1 MLPNLNPF
9 TNDNRRVSPNANRCI
24 SQHAR
29 RQSWQVN
36 SRKTQNVRN
45 RFSVEA
51 LEPRQL
57 LAANPVLTEFMA
69 DNDENLG
76 LEELVYKVE
85 PGRDDAGVFNY
96 PFREGKSPDWVEV
109 YNDGD
114 EAIDLKGHFLTD
126 DLDNPKQWEFPSVVL
141 EAGKHLLVFADG
153 DANSMDADGFLH
165 ANFGLSSDGDNLA
178 LVSPEGEI
186 ISQFGSEQNEFPEQ
200 LSQVSFGFPQ
210 TATLITSTSKSMYWV
225 PDGPTHDRDW
235 MKPEFDA
242 AANGFTEGTNALGY
256 EGRPDDRTNFNGLFT
271 TELPS
276 GIQAAYVRYEFDV
289 QNAADVTTLLM
300 RLQVDNGFVA
310 YLNGEQIVSDNAPN
324 ALGWFS
330 SAPASGGRDSTVVR
344 NGLVDFD
351 LAEHSDKL
359 VEGKNV
365 LAIHLLNHLGTTSE
379 TSDMLLVT
387 ELYADASLEGANV
400 GYLATPTPGA
410 ANIVFDASTGPV
422 INNVT
427 ENPGTLT
434 DDQDLLIT
442 AEISELNAPVSS
454 VSLLYQVMFNDT
466 VTVAMTDDGTGGDQQ
481 ANDGIYSATIPHD
494 ASGPG
499 EMVRW
504 KVTATDTDGGLMQ
517 WPLHAVTHDSDEFF
531 GTIVEDPDVA
541 TSNLPILY
549 WFIDDA
555 NFGRSASDTGGRGSM
570 FYLGE
575 FYDNVQTDAHGQSS
589 RGFPKKSYDI
599 DFNRGNRFKWSEGE
613 DRVVDINL
621 LNNWADKGKFRNTL
635 GYEIPREAGDPAL
648 FAFPI
653 RVEKNGEFFSTADFV
668 EDADRRTLDR
678 WGLNPDGA
686 LYKMYN
692 TFTTA
697 GHARV
702 FADTT
707 TGAEKK
713 SRKWDDSAE
722 LVELQDATRLRGDEW
737 TNYAMDNINVA
748 AFVNFQAVQDITSN
762 HDCCHKNY
770 YFYRD
775 TGQTNEWRPIIW
787 DVDLTFGH
795 HWRSNV
801 NYFEDRMSFDNGLE
815 RGSNNGLIQ
824 AVFRLDGVN
833 EMYERRLRT
842 LMDQFIQ
849 PLDTPYEDRYFERRL
864 DEMVAL
870 IDPHDDPIEEREN
883 PARGEPH
890 AISLGVD
897 DADLDFNA
905 WGSWENGNGGRIHA
919 ARGETMREHIERVK
933 SDYADPRREFLYS
946 QRGIPDAQGG
956 NPAIAFGE
964 IEFDPASGNQS
975 EEYLTLVNEN
985 ADYVDISGW
994 SLAGSINY
1002 TFQAGTVIPPDWT
1015 LYVTP
1020 DVNAFRARTEGP
1032 SGGQGLFIQG
1042 GYQGDLDNGSSIT
1055 LVGADGIP
1063 IQRTF
1068 VGELQSPSDVQASL
1082 RITEV
1087 NFNPHA
1093 PNSVPGLN
1101 ELDDGTE
1108 NAADQFE
1115 FIELTNVGSN
1125 LLDVSGARLSIGV
1138 DFTFPDG
1145 TTIDPNEYVLVV
1157 RDREAFESRYGNGFE
1172 IVGEFQ
1178 GSLNDTG
1185 DGVFIDDAAGQP
1197 GTGLVFGV
1205 GGAWPER
1212 ANGGAS
1218 SLEIVNPRGDA
1229 SSSANWKASDSFGGS
1244 PGQASEILKSSVV
1257 INEVLANSDSADR
1270 DQVELLNTS
1279 GSDVDI
1285 SNWYLS
1291 NSAENYAKHQIPAG
1305 TVIPAGS
1312 YLVLD
1317 QSDLGFGLH
1326 GARGDQLTLLAA
1338 DENGIPTHFADDV
1351 RIAASTQGVSFG
1363 PGPGGSF
1370 VPLKSTTFGGA
1381 NADRRPGDVVI
1392 TEILHDALD
1401 PDGVGGQ
1408 RDRNFKFIELYNTTD
1423 QPIDLNGWALKGS
1436 TTLEFEE
1443 ETIIG
1448 AGKTLLMVPFRSTSN
1463 TTKTVFNFTYSVPN
1477 DTPFAYRWGGNPE
1490 DGDTLLQLTRPGQE
1504 STDEPG
1510 FVPTLVSD
1518 EVDYELESPWPVTE
1532 KGQSLQRVSADAL
1545 SQLTTSWVVDAPS
1558 AGKFEERE
1566 VVLPGDSNG
1575 DGMFNQLDI
1584 VAVLQAGKYQTG
1596 QAASFA
1602 EGDWNGD
1609 GVFDSLDIVAALQTG
1624 QYSAGLAASN
1634 SLAKDVDSTNDET
1647 AADLALRE
1655 FEFRRV

>member
-1 MLPNLNPF
+1 MPSNMNPHAH
-9 TNDNRRVSPNANRCI
+9 DNPQAPPDM
-24 SQHAR
+24 AR
-29 RQSWQVN
+29 GASRGRSRTN
-36 SRKTQNVRN
+36 SRRKPIKKRMDITQ
-45 RFSVEA
+45 FSVEA

-76 LEELVYKVE
+76 LEELIYKEE
-85 PGRDDAGVFNY
+85 PGRNETGVFHH

-517 WPLHAVTHDSDEFF
+517 WPLHAVKHDSDEYY
-531 GTIVEDPDVA
+531 GTMVEDSEVE
-541 TSNLPILY
+541 TSNLPIIY
-549 WFIDDA
+549 WFIDDP
-555 NFGRSASDTGGRGSM
+555 NFSASASDNGGRGSVY
-570 FYLGE
+570 YLGE
-575 FYDNVQTDAHGQSS
+575 FYDNVQSDVHGQSS
-589 RGFPKKSYDI
+589 RSFPKKSYDI
-599 DFNRGNRFKWSEGE
+599 DFNRGNRFKWREGE
-613 DRVVDINL
+613 GRVKDINL
-621 LNNWADKGKFRNTL
+621 LGNWADKGKFRNVVS
-635 GYEIPREAGDPAL
+635 YELMREAGIPAHE
-648 FAFPI
+648 AFTV
-653 RVEKNGEFFSTADFV
+653 RVQKNGEFFSTADFV
-668 EDADRRTLDR
+668 EDADDNYLERVGLD
-678 WGLNPDGA
+678 PDGA
-686 LYKMYN
+686 LYKNY
-692 TFTTA
+692 
-697 GHARV
+697 
-702 FADTT
+702 DTLASV
-707 TGAEKK
+707 GNGPNSGGEKK
-713 SRKWDDSAE
+713 TRKWEGKEDLQELIDSA
-722 LVELQDATRLRGDEW
+722 RSLRGDEFKTW
-737 TNYAMDNINVA
+737 ALDNLNIPVVINYLTQFDL
-748 AFVNFQAVQDITSN
+748 TSN
-762 HDCCHKNY
+762 RDCCHKNY
-770 YFYRD
+770 YTYRD
-775 TGQTNEWRPIIW
+775 PNTGEWSLLPW
-787 DVDLTFGH
+787 DVELSYGH
-795 HWRSNV
+795 NWQSGPA
-801 NYFEDRMSFDNGLE
+801 YFRDNMD
-815 RGSNNGLIQ
+815 SNNGLQVGGNNTLIQ
-824 AVFRLDGVN
+824 KIYADPDLKA
-833 EMYERRLRT
+833 MYQRRLRS
-842 LMDQFIQ
+842 LMDRFVQ
-849 PLDTPYEDRYFERRL
+849 PPGTPYEDLWLENKL
-864 DEMVAL
+864 DETIAL

-883 PARGEPH
+883 PARNEPH
-890 AISLGVD
+890 AVSLGVD

-905 WGSWENGNGGRIHA
+905 WGSWEHNNGGRIHA
-919 ARGETMREHIERVK
+919 ARGESMREHIDRVK
-933 SDYADPRREFLYS
+933 RDFAEPRREYLYS
-946 QRGIPDAQGG
+946 QRAIPSAQVG

-1647 AADLALRE
+1647 AADLALQE